1 MSDRLP
7 FVAAVTLV
15 FVALWASQLL
25 RTRSPHWQQRQLHRL
40 ASRADLAVPA
50 ELEPELLRLVTRR
63 QRGWMLGMGL
73 ASTLGL
79 AALLVNDELAT
90 SSWSFL
96 VMPLSAFVGVISMTV
111 MQLVDRRR
119 RSFGQPVARLER
131 LSPLDLVPPRVVTL
145 VVAITSL
152 SAVLALNNVST
163 IPSSPLSPALP
174 VTGGLVALGVVS
186 LLLFAPA
193 VRFIAGSR
201 PVAGD
206 TMTLAWSDAL
216 RAESA
221 RDLLTI
227 PAFAALLAVP
237 VLIAD
242 AFWLAEATLA
252 GAAAGPAVGF
262 YATIGLL
269 TVLLVVV
276 LDRRTAQHF
285 RRRLW
290 SAPAPASGMIA
301 S

>member
-25 RTRSPHWQQRQLHRL
+25 RTRSTGWQQRQLHRL

-63 QRGWMLGMGL
+63 QRAWMLGMGV
-73 ASTLGL
+73 ASVLGL
-79 AALLVNDELAT
+79 SALLLNDELAT

-96 VMPLSAFVGVISMTV
+96 VMPLSAFVGVISMSV
-111 MQLVDRRR
+111 MQVADRQR
-119 RSFGQPVARLER
+119 RSFGQPVARMER

-145 VVAITSL
+145 VIAITTL
-152 SAVLALNNVST
+152 SAVLALGNAST
-163 IPSSPLSPALP
+163 IPSSPYSPPLP
-174 VTGGLVALGVVS
+174 VSGGLVVVGLVS

-193 VRFIAGSR
+193 VRIIAGSR
-201 PVAGD
+201 PDAGD
-206 TMTLAWSDAL
+206 TMTLAGSDAL
-216 RAESA
+216 RSQGG
-221 RDLLTI
+221 RGLLTI